1 MSAGPAPP
9 NPSAGA
15 PKSKGPK
22 LPATSQ
28 LARFGPQILLGGVAI
43 GAAYAFFATR
53 APAPQGS
60 PQPINPL
67 RTPGIVNIEKAYANG
82 GATTTYQPAYGGSP
96 QGSKGA
102 DGLRRGGASGVKD
115 GMNDEHIGEQ
125 QRPVQPGV
133 VGEKFQEMKYGSK
146 TGK

>member
-1 MSAGPAPP
+1 MSAGPTPP
-9 NPSAGA
+9 NPGAGA

-22 LPATSQ
+22 PPATSQ

-67 RTPGIVNIEKAYANG
+67 RTPGVVNIEKAYANG
-82 GATTTYQPAYGGSP
+82 GATTTYQPAYGGST

-133 VGEKFQEMKYGSK
+133 VGEKFHEMKYGSK